1 VTTELANITLT
12 WDGARLSAR
21 LACTRELGWLTTAPV
36 PKVRRWS
43 VPCSGVEE
51 LSPFE
56 LAAFLHQAVSEIER
70 QWAQGQALLEEK
82 WATGPLTGPLF

>member
-1 VTTELANITLT
+1 VATELASITLT

-21 LACTRELGWLTTAPV
+21 LTCTRELGWLTTAPV
-36 PKVRRWS
+36 PKGRRWS

-56 LAAFLHQAVSEIER
+56 LAGFLHQPVAVIER
-70 QWAQGQALLEEK
+70 QWAEGMALVNEK
-82 WATGPLTGPLF
+82 WATGPVTDPLF